1 MRILIAAGGTGGHVY
16 PALAVL
22 RSLAE
27 RQPDLDVRWLGGRRG
42 LERTLVPQLRR
53 VSRLTSSVLSGSRVN
68 GSRISHCWKNKN
80 KG

>member
-27 RQPDLDVRWLGGRRG
+27 RQPDLEVRWLGGRRG
-42 LERTLVPQLRR
+42 LERTLVPQLAPAA
-53 VSRLTSSVLSGSRVN
+53 LSGPYSAEPYPDP
-68 GSRISHCWKNKN
+68 
-80 KG
+80 